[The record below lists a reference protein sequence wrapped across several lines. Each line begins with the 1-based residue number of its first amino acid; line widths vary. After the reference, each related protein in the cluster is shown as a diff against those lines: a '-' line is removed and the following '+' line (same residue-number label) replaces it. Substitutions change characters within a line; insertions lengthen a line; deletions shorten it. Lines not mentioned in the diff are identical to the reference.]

1 MADDELLYN
10 FNKILL
16 EKREEII
23 EISKLKT
30 RENKKVN
37 NVDNLNKDIKDTLN
51 RLKVENEKKIKSS
64 KAYKKKM
71 EEEK

>member
-23 EISKLKT
+23 EISKSKL
-30 RENKKVN
+30 RDIKKMIN
-37 NVDNLNKDIKDTLN
+37 PDKLDKDTKDTLN

-71 EEEK
+71 EEDK

>member
-16 EKREEII
+16 EKRDEII
-23 EISKLKT
+23 EISKSKK
-30 RENKKVN
+30 REIKKVIN
-37 NVDNLNKDIKDTLN
+37 PDTLSKDTKDTLN

-71 EEEK
+71 EEKE

>member
-16 EKREEII
+16 EKRDEII
-23 EISKLKT
+23 EISKVKK
-30 RENKKVN
+30 REIKKVIN
-37 NVDNLNKDIKDTLN
+37 PDKLDKDTNDTLN

-71 EEEK
+71 QEEK

>member
-23 EISKLKT
+23 AISKLKT
-30 RENKKVN
+30 RDNKKMIN
-37 NVDNLNKDIKDTLN
+37 PDKLDKYTKDTIN

>member
-16 EKREEII
+16 EKRDEII
-23 EISKLKT
+23 EISKSKK
-30 RENKKVN
+30 RELKKVIN
-37 NVDNLNKDIKDTLN
+37 PDKLDKDTKDTLN

-71 EEEK
+71 QEEN

>member
-23 EISKLKT
+23 EISKSKK
-30 RENKKVN
+30 REIKKVIN
-37 NVDNLNKDIKDTLN
+37 PDKIDKDTKDTLN

-64 KAYKKKM
+64 KAYKKKLQ
-71 EEEK
+71 EEK

>member
-1 MADDELLYN
+1 MEDNELLYN

-23 EISKLKT
+23 EISKSKK
-30 RENKKVN
+30 REIKKVIN
-37 NVDNLNKDIKDTLN
+37 PDKLDKDTKDTLN
-51 RLKVENEKKIKSS
+51 RLKAENEKKIKSS

-71 EEEK
+71 EEEG

>member
-16 EKREEII
+16 EKRDEII
-23 EISKLKT
+23 EISRSKK
-30 RENKKVN
+30 REIKKVIN
-37 NVDNLNKDIKDTLN
+37 PDKIDKDTKDTLN

-71 EEEK
+71 EEKE

>member
-16 EKREEII
+16 EKRDEII
-23 EISKLKT
+23 EISRSKK
-30 RENKKVN
+30 RELKKVIN
-37 NVDNLNKDIKDTLN
+37 PDKLDKDTKDTLN

-71 EEEK
+71 QEEN

>member
-16 EKREEII
+16 EKRDEII
-23 EISKLKT
+23 EISKSKK
-30 RENKKVN
+30 REFKKVIN
-37 NVDNLNKDIKDTLN
+37 PDKIDKDTKDTLN

-71 EEEK
+71 QEEN

>member
-16 EKREEII
+16 EKRDEII
-23 EISKLKT
+23 EISKVKK
-30 RENKKVN
+30 RELKKVIN
-37 NVDNLNKDIKDTLN
+37 PDKLDKDTKDTLN

-71 EEEK
+71 QEEN

>member
-16 EKREEII
+16 EKRDEII
-23 EISKLKT
+23 EISKSKK
-30 RENKKVN
+30 REIKKVIN
-37 NVDNLNKDIKDTLN
+37 PNTLNKDIKDTLN

-64 KAYKKKM
+64 KAYKKKLQ
-71 EEEK
+71 EEN

>member
-16 EKREEII
+16 EKRDEII
-23 EISKLKT
+23 EISKSKK
-30 RENKKVN
+30 REIKKVIN
-37 NVDNLNKDIKDTLN
+37 PEKIDKDTKDTLN

-64 KAYKKKM
+64 KAYKKKLQ
-71 EEEK
+71 EEN

>member
-16 EKREEII
+16 EKRDEII
-23 EISKLKT
+23 EISKSKK
-30 RENKKVN
+30 REIKKVIN
-37 NVDNLNKDIKDTLN
+37 PDKIDKDTKDTLN

-71 EEEK
+71 EEKE

>member
-23 EISKLKT
+23 AISKLKT
-30 RENKKVN
+30 RDNKKMIN
-37 NVDNLNKDIKDTLN
+37 PDKLDKDTKDTIN

>member
-16 EKREEII
+16 EKRDEII
-23 EISKLKT
+23 EISKSKK
-30 RENKKVN
+30 REIKKVIN
-37 NVDNLNKDIKDTLN
+37 PEKIDKDTKDTLN

-64 KAYKKKM
+64 KTYKKKM
-71 EEEK
+71 QEEN

>member
-23 EISKLKT
+23 AISKLKT
-30 RENKKVN
+30 RDNKKMIN
-37 NVDNLNKDIKDTLN
+37 PDKLDKDTKDTLN
-51 RLKVENEKKIKSS
+51 RLKTENEKKIKSS

>member
-16 EKREEII
+16 EKRDEII
-23 EISKLKT
+23 EISKSKK
-30 RENKKVN
+30 REIKKVIN
-37 NVDNLNKDIKDTLN
+37 PDKLDKDTKDTLN

-71 EEEK
+71 EEKE

>member
-23 EISKLKT
+23 EISKAKK
-30 RENKKVN
+30 RECKKMIN
-37 NVDNLNKDIKDTLN
+37 PDNLNKDIKDTLN
-51 RLKVENEKKIKSS
+51 RLKTENEKKIKSS

-71 EEEK
+71 EEDK

>member
-16 EKREEII
+16 EKRDEII
-23 EISKLKT
+23 EISKSKK
-30 RENKKVN
+30 REIKKVIN
-37 NVDNLNKDIKDTLN
+37 PDKIDKDTKDTLN

-64 KAYKKKM
+64 KAYKKKLQ
-71 EEEK
+71 EEN

>member
-16 EKREEII
+16 EKRDEII
-23 EISKLKT
+23 EISKSKK
-30 RENKKVN
+30 REIKKVIN
-37 NVDNLNKDIKDTLN
+37 PDKLDKDTKDTLN

-64 KAYKKKM
+64 KAYKKKLQ
-71 EEEK
+71 EEN

>member
-23 EISKLKT
+23 AISKLKT
-30 RENKKVN
+30 KDNKKMIN
-37 NVDNLNKDIKDTLN
+37 PDKLDKDTKDTIN
-51 RLKVENEKKIKSS
+51 RLKTENEKKIKSS

>member
-23 EISKLKT
+23 EISKSKK
-30 RENKKVN
+30 REIKKVIN
-37 NVDNLNKDIKDTLN
+37 PDKIDKDTKDTLN

>member
-23 EISKLKT
+23 EISKSKI
-30 RENKKVN
+30 RENKKVIN
-37 NVDNLNKDIKDTLN
+37 PDKLDKDTKDTLN

>member
-16 EKREEII
+16 EKRDEII
-23 EISKLKT
+23 EISKSKK
-30 RENKKVN
+30 REIKKVIN
-37 NVDNLNKDIKDTLN
+37 PDKLDKDTKDTLN

-71 EEEK
+71 QEEN

>member
-16 EKREEII
+16 EKRDEII
-23 EISKLKT
+23 EISKSKK
-30 RENKKVN
+30 REIKKVIN
-37 NVDNLNKDIKDTLN
+37 PEKIDKDTKDTLN

-71 EEEK
+71 QEEN

>member
-16 EKREEII
+16 EKRDEII

-30 RENKKVN
+30 RETKKMIN
-37 NVDNLNKDIKDTLN
+37 PDCLNKDVKDTLA
-51 RLKVENEKKIKSS
+51 RLKNENEKKLKSS
-64 KAYKKKM
+64 KAYKKKI
-71 EEEK
+71 EQEN

>member
-16 EKREEII
+16 EKRDEII
-23 EISKLKT
+23 EISRVKK
-30 RENKKVN
+30 REIKKVIN
-37 NVDNLNKDIKDTLN
+37 PDKLDKDTKDTLN

-71 EEEK
+71 QEEN

>member
-16 EKREEII
+16 EKRDEII
-23 EISKLKT
+23 EISKSKK
-30 RENKKVN
+30 REIKKVIN
-37 NVDNLNKDIKDTLN
+37 PDTLNKDTKDTLN

-71 EEEK
+71 EEKE

>member
-23 EISKLKT
+23 EISKSKK
-30 RENKKVN
+30 REIKKVIN
-37 NVDNLNKDIKDTLN
+37 PNILNKDTKDTLN

>member
-23 EISKLKT
+23 EISKSKI

-71 EEEK
+71 EEK

>member
-23 EISKLKT
+23 EISKSKS
-30 RENKKVN
+30 RDIKKMIN
-37 NVDNLNKDIKDTLN
+37 PDKLDKDTKDTLN

-71 EEEK
+71 EEDK

>member
-1 MADDELLYN
+1 MEDNELLYN

-23 EISKLKT
+23 EISKSKK
-30 RENKKVN
+30 REIKKVIN
-37 NVDNLNKDIKDTLN
+37 PDKLDKDTKDTLN